1 MQRTPAGLPFS
12 IPGIDED
19 ILGAMQHA
27 PHPNRQSMTNPLDN
41 DKTERDSNKSHLAV
55 QQLFSCTFTG
65 VGV

>member
-19 ILGAMQHA
+19 MLGAMQHA
-27 PHPNRQSMTNPLDN
+27 PHPNRHSIIEPQDN
-41 DKTERDSNKSHLAV
+41 DKTERDSNKSPLAV